1 MSDRAYS
8 ILNEH
13 YEGYNGYMSKFKDD
27 YDGNNIELTKRL
39 SQDIEILIINNQI
52 NNKEYNKELSCN
64 D

>member
-1 MSDRAYS
+1 
-8 ILNEH
+8 
-13 YEGYNGYMSKFKDD
+13 MSKFKDD